1 MVCVVSHVLM
11 KSPVFIQPLQ
21 VAPSFVTEELK
32 SRWSNK
38 AICRAREEYQHLFK
52 ETVGNLLSLGSSLGS
67 LYQRLT
73 GRVESRCSTAWKQ
86 RNVWCSFSSLFS
98 ILLYRRVEPGAD

>member
-1 MVCVVSHVLM
+1 MVSHVLM

-73 GRVESRCSTAWKQ
+73 GRVESRCSAAWKQ
-86 RNVWCSFSSLFS
+86 RNVWCSFSSVFS